1 MPKINSKETMEQS
14 SMYVDIEI
22 SEKQIEDGKVKEV
35 RTALRETRSKYGL

>member
-22 SEKQIEDGKVKEV
+22 SEKQIEAGLVKDA
-35 RTALRETRSKYGL
+35 RTGSQTSAG